1 MELRRGTD
9 VAGER
14 ALRVAQRHRH
24 LSALEELRLLLF
36 LLLVL
41 VRLIIRS
48 LLRIFAVTFLARP
61 TPVLLL
67 LLLRLFLLLSSPL
80 LRLRLCSLFS
90 LAAKRLPNS
99 REINARHSA
108 RHVLYNKTVTTT
120 LSSRSSD

>member
-1 MELRRGTD
+1 MELRRGAD

-24 LSALEELRLLLF
+24 LSAPEELRLLLL

-48 LLRIFAVTFLARP
+48 LLRIFAVAFLARP

-67 LLLRLFLLLSSPL
+67 LLLLLRLFFLLSSPL
-80 LRLRLCSLFS
+80 LRLRLCPLFS
-90 LAAKRLPNS
+90 LAAKHLPNR
-99 REINARHSA
+99 REINTRHSA
-108 RHVLYNKTVTTT
+108 RHVL
-120 LSSRSSD
+120 